1 MQRDA
6 AEAASLLYFLYSYM
20 QGECRKIWYAVLSA
34 AAIKKFRRTEKV
46 SVLRNL
52 KNQAN

>member
-34 AAIKKFRRTEKV
+34 AAIKNSAEQKSFCFTE
-46 SVLRNL
+46 S
-52 KNQAN
+52 